1 MGAPQ
6 SIGRRTP
13 AGPAVVLS
21 PDTRGRTTVKI
32 NGTAALA
39 APRDRV
45 WAALNAPAVLVRTIP
60 GCEQLEALGDDRYR
74 MTVTAGVASIKG
86 TYLGEVSLTDPVPAT
101 AFTLRASGSGAPGT
115 VQADVRVTL
124 DDADGGGTLLRYA
137 ADAVVGG
144 AVGGVGQRVL
154 AGVAKKTAGEFFRN
168 VDALLAEHQGAA
180 VPGQAGPPP
189 LEAAAGAPSVEQ
201 VEDAVNGARSPGSEA
216 THTVFTRPPVAG
228 GGRTVQV
235 DVRNQLPG
243 VLVGAAIA
251 LLGVWVGSRLAR
263 SRR

>member
-1 MGAPQ
+1 
-6 SIGRRTP
+6 
-13 AGPAVVLS
+13 
-21 PDTRGRTTVKI
+21 VKI
-32 NGTAALA
+32 NGTATLN

-45 WAALNAPAVLVRTIP
+45 WAALNDPSVLVRTIP
-60 GCEQLEALGDDRYR
+60 GCEKLETAGEDHYT

-86 TYLGEVSLTDPVPAT
+86 TYLGDVALTDPEPPT
-101 AFTLRASGSGAPGT
+101 AFTLKAAGAGAPGT
-115 VQADVRVTL
+115 VNADVRVTL
-124 DDADGGGTLLRYA
+124 DDAGDGRTLLSYA

-168 VDALLAEHQGAA
+168 VDALLAEHQVAA
-180 VPGQAGPPP
+180 VPGQAGSPP

-201 VEDAVNGARSPGSEA
+201 VEDAVNGTSPAGQGGPG
-216 THTVFTRPPVAG
+216 TVFTRPPAA

>member
-1 MGAPQ
+1 M
-6 SIGRRTP
+6 
-13 AGPAVVLS
+13 
-21 PDTRGRTTVKI
+21 KI
-32 NGTAALA
+32 NGTATLN

-45 WAALNAPAVLVRTIP
+45 WSALNDPAVLVRTIP
-60 GCEQLEALGDDRYR
+60 GCEKLEAVGEDRYT

-86 TYLGEVSLTDPVPAT
+86 TYLGDVALTDPEPPT
-101 AFTLRASGSGAPGT
+101 AFTLKASGAGAPGT
-115 VQADVRVTL
+115 VNADVRVTL
-124 DDADGGGTLLRYA
+124 DESGDGRTLLSYA

-168 VDALLAEHQGAA
+168 VDAVLAEPPVAA
-180 VPGQAGPPP
+180 VPGQAGSPP

-201 VEDAVNGARSPGSEA
+201 VADAVSGGSGLEPGGPR
-216 THTVFTRPPVAG
+216 VFTRPPTAG
-228 GGRTVQV
+228 GGRSVQV

-251 LLGVWVGSRLAR
+251 LLGVWVGSRLGR
-263 SRR
+263 PRR

>member
-1 MGAPQ
+1 
-6 SIGRRTP
+6 
-13 AGPAVVLS
+13 
-21 PDTRGRTTVKI
+21 VKI
-32 NGTAALA
+32 NGTATLN

-45 WAALNAPAVLVRTIP
+45 WAALNDPAVLVRTIP
-60 GCEQLEALGDDRYR
+60 GCEQLEALGEDRYT

-86 TYLGEVSLTDPVPAT
+86 TYLGDVALTDPEPPT
-101 AFTLRASGSGAPGT
+101 AFTLKASGAGAPGT
-115 VQADVRVTL
+115 VNADVRVTL
-124 DDADGGGTLLRYA
+124 DDSGDGRTLLSYA

-168 VDALLAEHQGAA
+168 VDAVLAELPMSA
-180 VPGQAGPPP
+180 VPGQAGSPS

-201 VEDAVNGARSPGSEA
+201 VADAVHGGPRAEQGAPAR
-216 THTVFTRPPVAG
+216 VFTRPAAAG

-251 LLGVWVGSRLAR
+251 LLGVWLGSRLGR